1 MVRQWVMFGFEE
13 WCESVSA
20 NPVPFWR
27 GAANSWAAT
36 VGRCPKAL
44 HAMEHRRQKRKVIT
58 SNVEDPLVD
67 KMLEAWDPTGTQAGV
82 GQRSGYLGGYRGELP
97 AANGRSGPVLTCVDL
112 RRLVQWVAP
121 CVGLQRNRQQERIR
135 PRAIQASPLLTHPTL
150 WNFHL

>member
-1 MVRQWVMFGFEE
+1 MKSG
-13 WCESVSA
+13 VSLF
-20 NPVPFWR
+20 PPIQFLSG
-27 GAANSWAAT
+27 GAQPT
-36 VGRCPKAL
+36 VGQLLWVAAQKPF

-112 RRLVQWVAP
+112 RRLVVQWVAP

>member
-1 MVRQWVMFGFEE
+1 MALKSG
-13 WCESVSA
+13 VSLF
-20 NPVPFWR
+20 PPIQFLSG
-27 GAANSWAAT
+27 GAQPT
-36 VGRCPKAL
+36 VGQLLWVA
-44 HAMEHRRQKRKVIT
+44 AQKPCTPWNTGENRKVIT

-112 RRLVQWVAP
+112 RRLVVQWVAP

-150 WNFHL
+150 WNFHV

>member
-1 MVRQWVMFGFEE
+1 MFGFEE

-58 SNVEDPLVD
+58 SNVEDPLLD
-67 KMLEAWDPTGTQAGV
+67 KMLEAWDPTGTQTGV
-82 GQRSGYLGGYRGELP
+82 GQRSGYLGGYRGELLP
-97 AANGRSGPVLTCVDL
+97 AAANGRRGPVVTWAAVC
-112 RRLVQWVAP
+112 RRLVQWAVAV
-121 CVGLQRNRQQERIR
+121 CWVVVVVVG
-135 PRAIQASPLLTHPTL
+135 SG
-150 WNFHL
+150 